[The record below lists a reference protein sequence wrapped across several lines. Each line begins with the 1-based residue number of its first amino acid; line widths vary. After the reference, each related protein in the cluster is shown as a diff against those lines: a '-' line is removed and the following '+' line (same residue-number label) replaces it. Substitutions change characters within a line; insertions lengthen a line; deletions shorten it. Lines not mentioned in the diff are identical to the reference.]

1 MQSQNKFFDDLS
13 RLATGAAGTMAGMG
27 REMEGRM
34 KERLQEFVGGM
45 DMVSREEFDAVKE
58 MAANARAEVEAL
70 RARLEALE
78 GKASTDAKPAPKQP
92 KMSASPP
99 KDAE

>member
-34 KERLQEFVGGM
+34 KERLR
-45 DMVSREEFDAVKE
+45 SRKWPR
-58 MAANARAEVEAL
+58 MPGQRSRHCARAL
-70 RARLEALE
+70 RLLKAKHRRMQSLPQSSRKCLLARQRTLNNYIW
-78 GKASTDAKPAPKQP
+78 
-92 KMSASPP
+92 
-99 KDAE
+99 